1 MAKFGFGLNV
11 NETAQENGYDQYQ
24 VGLKESLG
32 AVAADNWELNPAM
45 STFKNWQIYKAKSI
59 SEEGERSPFNQPIFR
74 VNREK
79 LNKQYSS
86 LGLYFEQDEY
96 QSVVDIMV
104 DNKIEENERKS
115 IMSRGPQGSFN
126 PLSGGFYVGAAKLAV
141 GIGVSFLDPINIGVS
156 FIPVVGQARFA
167 QIAARTGLKTA
178 RAVRG
183 AVEGAVGATI
193 LEPLIYS
200 TAQKIQADYDLVDS
214 FMNIGF
220 GTIIGTGLHV
230 GAGAL
235 KDIGTAQ
242 KFEAQIIKN
251 RENLEIEKNVDQ
263 EKQILKN
270 IDDFVIDSKK
280 DYFAIYSKTKE
291 LTKEFTGIPASQ
303 VEKFIIQ
310 AEYVKKLNAMQI
322 NDVKISKKYRNTGAG
337 KALYKI
343 AIKDAFDK
351 NLDFA
356 SDNSISE
363 SALRVYKSLEKEGFK
378 VVYNKNIKVLKNEVK
393 LDQGRGD
400 QIQTKDGIA
409 PVVIIKKPISKSV
422 PELNLYNQYYPVNGE
437 FMMKLEKTDPRTR
450 ELLLAKAIGDLS
462 LENPVN
468 VGSILDADATLREGT
483 ANPATGEIKSTTRN
497 TFNDADI
504 NPVNKNID
512 NLTSAENDIVIN
524 RESQDLLN
532 LRNRQTEQGL
542 ILKTDFGNEGIPDV
556 LTNTTEALDDFNA
569 NSKEVEETIKDFINC
584 ENGNT

>member
-24 VGLKESLG
+24 TTLKESLG

-45 STFKNWQIYKAKSI
+45 ATFKNWQMYEAKSI
-59 SEEGERSPFNQPIFR
+59 SEEGERSPRNQPILR
-74 VNREK
+74 VNRDK

-104 DNKIEENERKS
+104 DSKIEENERQS
-115 IMSRGPQGSFN
+115 IMSRGPEGSFN

-141 GIGVSFLDPINIGVS
+141 GVGVSFLDPINIGAS
-156 FIPVVGQARFA
+156 FIPVVGQTRFA
-167 QIAARTGLKTA
+167 QIVARTGLKTG

-183 AVEGAVGATI
+183 AVEGAVGATL

-220 GTIIGTGLHV
+220 GTILGTGIHV

-251 RENLEIEKNVDQ
+251 R
-263 EKQILKN
+263 
-270 IDDFVIDSKK
+270 
-280 DYFAIYSKTKE
+280 
-291 LTKEFTGIPASQ
+291 
-303 VEKFIIQ
+303 
-310 AEYVKKLNAMQI
+310 
-322 NDVKISKKYRNTGAG
+322 
-337 KALYKI
+337 
-343 AIKDAFDK
+343 K
-351 NLDFA
+351 NLNLQNEIVKDTLDVPTKINIGESFNIFDVNGNIVNA
-356 SDNSISE
+356 KITSISSSGNSVKVKLPNGSEQIINLDARSVAFQNIKSSNYTIRSAGLGENIQGKSISE
-363 SALRVYKSLEKEGFK
+363 LNQKEIKTLKKELLERKNELEKNNNTNQAI
-378 VVYNKNIKVLKNEVK
+378 YNDTIRDLNA
-393 LDQGRGD
+393 LDFN
-400 QIQTKDGIA
+400 TK
-409 PVVIIKKPISKSV
+409 KTTSKSV
-422 PELNLYNQYYPVNGE
+422 PELNLYNQYYPVNSE

-497 TFNDADI
+497 TFNDADV
-504 NPVNKNID
+504 NPINKNID
-512 NLTSAENDIVIN
+512 GLLFNENDIVMN

-532 LRNRQTEQGL
+532 LRNKQTERGL

-569 NSKEVEETIKDFINC
+569 NSKEVQETIADFINC

>member
-24 VGLKESLG
+24 TTLKESLG
-32 AVAADNWELNPAM
+32 AVAADNWEFNPAM
-45 STFKNWQIYKAKSI
+45 ATFKRWKMYEAKSI
-59 SEEGERSPFNQPIFR
+59 SEEGERSPRNQPILR
-74 VNREK
+74 VNRDK

-104 DNKIEENERKS
+104 DSKIEENERQS
-115 IMSRGPQGSFN
+115 IMSRGPEGSFN

-141 GIGVSFLDPINIGVS
+141 GIGVSFLDPINIGAS
-156 FIPVVGQARFA
+156 FIPVVGQTRFA
-167 QIAARTGLKTA
+167 QIVARTGLKTG

-183 AVEGAVGATI
+183 AVEGAVGATL

-220 GTIIGTGLHV
+220 GTILGTGIHV

-251 RENLEIEKNVDQ
+251 K
-263 EKQILKN
+263 
-270 IDDFVIDSKK
+270 
-280 DYFAIYSKTKE
+280 
-291 LTKEFTGIPASQ
+291 
-303 VEKFIIQ
+303 
-310 AEYVKKLNAMQI
+310 
-322 NDVKISKKYRNTGAG
+322 
-337 KALYKI
+337 
-343 AIKDAFDK
+343 K
-351 NLDFA
+351 NLD
-356 SDNSISE
+356 
-363 SALRVYKSLEKEGFK
+363 EGTGG
-378 VVYNKNIKVLKNEVK
+378 E
-393 LDQGRGD
+393 
-400 QIQTKDGIA
+400 
-409 PVVIIKKPISKSV
+409 

-468 VGSILDADATLREGT
+468 TASILNADATLREGT

-497 TFNDADI
+497 TFNDADV
-504 NPVNKNID
+504 NPINKNID
-512 NLTSAENDIVIN
+512 GLLFNENDIVMN

-532 LRNRQTEQGL
+532 LRNKQTERGL

-569 NSKEVEETIKDFINC
+569 NSKEVEETIADFINC

>member
-24 VGLKESLG
+24 TTLKESLG
-32 AVAADNWELNPAM
+32 AVAADNWEFNPAM
-45 STFKNWQIYKAKSI
+45 ATFKRWKMYEAKSI
-59 SEEGERSPFNQPIFR
+59 SEEGERSPRNQPILR
-74 VNREK
+74 VNRDK

-104 DNKIEENERKS
+104 DSKIEENERQS
-115 IMSRGPQGSFN
+115 IMSRGPEGSFN

-141 GIGVSFLDPINIGVS
+141 GIGVSFLDPINIGAS
-156 FIPVVGQARFA
+156 FIPVVGQTRFA
-167 QIAARTGLKTA
+167 QIVARTGLKTG

-183 AVEGAVGATI
+183 AVEGAVGATL

-220 GTIIGTGLHV
+220 GTILGTGIHV

-251 RENLEIEKNVDQ
+251 K
-263 EKQILKN
+263 
-270 IDDFVIDSKK
+270 
-280 DYFAIYSKTKE
+280 
-291 LTKEFTGIPASQ
+291 
-303 VEKFIIQ
+303 
-310 AEYVKKLNAMQI
+310 
-322 NDVKISKKYRNTGAG
+322 
-337 KALYKI
+337 
-343 AIKDAFDK
+343 K
-351 NLDFA
+351 NLD
-356 SDNSISE
+356 
-363 SALRVYKSLEKEGFK
+363 EGTGG
-378 VVYNKNIKVLKNEVK
+378 E
-393 LDQGRGD
+393 
-400 QIQTKDGIA
+400 
-409 PVVIIKKPISKSV
+409 

-468 VGSILDADATLREGT
+468 TASILDADATLREGT

-497 TFNDADI
+497 TFNDADV
-504 NPVNKNID
+504 NPINKNID
-512 NLTSAENDIVIN
+512 GLLFNENDIVMN

-532 LRNRQTEQGL
+532 LRNKQTERGL

-569 NSKEVEETIKDFINC
+569 NSKEVEETIADFINC

>member
-45 STFKNWQIYKAKSI
+45 ATFKNWQIYKAKSI
-59 SEEGERSPFNQPIFR
+59 SEEGERSPRNQPIFR
-74 VNREK
+74 VNRDK

-104 DNKIEENERKS
+104 DNKIEENERQS

-141 GIGVSFLDPINIGVS
+141 GIGVSFLDPINIGAS

-524 RESQDLLN
+524 RESQDLLD

-542 ILKTDFGNEGIPDV
+542 ILKTDFGSEGIPDV

>member
-24 VGLKESLG
+24 TTLKESLG
-32 AVAADNWELNPAM
+32 AVAADNWEFNPAM
-45 STFKNWQIYKAKSI
+45 ATFKRWKMYEAKSI
-59 SEEGERSPFNQPIFR
+59 SEEGERSPRNQPILR
-74 VNREK
+74 VNRDK

-104 DNKIEENERKS
+104 DSKIEENERQS
-115 IMSRGPQGSFN
+115 IMSRGPEGSFN
-126 PLSGGFYVGAAKLAV
+126 PLSGGFYVGAAKLGV
-141 GIGVSFLDPINIGVS
+141 GIGVSFLDPINIGAS
-156 FIPVVGQARFA
+156 FIPVVGQTRFA
-167 QIAARTGLKTA
+167 QIVARTGLKTG

-183 AVEGAVGATI
+183 AVEGAVGATL

-220 GTIIGTGLHV
+220 GTILGTGIHV

-251 RENLEIEKNVDQ
+251 K
-263 EKQILKN
+263 
-270 IDDFVIDSKK
+270 
-280 DYFAIYSKTKE
+280 
-291 LTKEFTGIPASQ
+291 
-303 VEKFIIQ
+303 
-310 AEYVKKLNAMQI
+310 
-322 NDVKISKKYRNTGAG
+322 
-337 KALYKI
+337 
-343 AIKDAFDK
+343 K
-351 NLDFA
+351 NLD
-356 SDNSISE
+356 
-363 SALRVYKSLEKEGFK
+363 EGTGG
-378 VVYNKNIKVLKNEVK
+378 E
-393 LDQGRGD
+393 
-400 QIQTKDGIA
+400 
-409 PVVIIKKPISKSV
+409 

-468 VGSILDADATLREGT
+468 TASILNADATLREGT

-497 TFNDADI
+497 TFNDADV
-504 NPVNKNID
+504 NPINKNID
-512 NLTSAENDIVIN
+512 GLLFNENDIVMN

-532 LRNRQTEQGL
+532 LRNKQTERGL

-569 NSKEVEETIKDFINC
+569 NSKEVQETIADFINC

>member
-1 MAKFGFGLNV
+1 MAKFSFGLNV

-24 VGLKESLG
+24 TTLKESLG

-45 STFKNWQIYKAKSI
+45 ATFKNWQIYKAKSI
-59 SEEGERSPFNQPIFR
+59 SEEGERSPRNQPIFR
-74 VNREK
+74 VNRDK

-104 DNKIEENERKS
+104 DNKIEENERQS

-141 GIGVSFLDPINIGVS
+141 GIGVSFLDPINIGAS

-183 AVEGAVGATI
+183 AVEGAVGAAI

-220 GTIIGTGLHV
+220 GTIIGSGLHV

-251 RENLEIEKNVDQ
+251 KENLD
-263 EKQILKN
+263 
-270 IDDFVIDSKK
+270 
-280 DYFAIYSKTKE
+280 
-291 LTKEFTGIPASQ
+291 
-303 VEKFIIQ
+303 
-310 AEYVKKLNAMQI
+310 
-322 NDVKISKKYRNTGAG
+322 AG
-337 KALYKI
+337 KGG
-343 AIKDAFDK
+343 
-351 NLDFA
+351 
-356 SDNSISE
+356 E
-363 SALRVYKSLEKEGFK
+363 
-378 VVYNKNIKVLKNEVK
+378 
-393 LDQGRGD
+393 
-400 QIQTKDGIA
+400 
-409 PVVIIKKPISKSV
+409 

>member
-1 MAKFGFGLNV
+1 MAQFGFGLNI
-11 NETAQENGYDQYQ
+11 NETAQENGYDLYKTT
-24 VGLKESLG
+24 LKESLG
-32 AVAADNWELNPAM
+32 AVASDNWKYNPFQSIKTYYNLENAKSMSQEQDISPINRKELN
-45 STFKNWQIYKAKSI
+45 K
-59 SEEGERSPFNQPIFR
+59 E
-74 VNREK
+74 
-79 LNKQYSS
+79 YSN

-104 DNKIEENERKS
+104 TQKKEELERQS
-115 IMSRGPQGSFN
+115 IMARGPKGSWN

-141 GIGVSFLDPINIGVS
+141 GIGTSFLDPINIGAS
-156 FIPVVGQARFA
+156 FIPVFGQARFA
-167 QIAARTGLKTA
+167 AIAARTGFKTA

-183 AVEGAVGATI
+183 GVEGAVGATL
-193 LEPLIYS
+193 LEPIVYGS
-200 TAQKIQADYDLVDS
+200 AQKVQADYDLVDS

-220 GTIIGTGLHV
+220 GTIIGSGLHV

-251 RENLEIEKNVDQ
+251 K
-263 EKQILKN
+263 
-270 IDDFVIDSKK
+270 
-280 DYFAIYSKTKE
+280 
-291 LTKEFTGIPASQ
+291 
-303 VEKFIIQ
+303 
-310 AEYVKKLNAMQI
+310 
-322 NDVKISKKYRNTGAG
+322 
-337 KALYKI
+337 
-343 AIKDAFDK
+343 K
-351 NLDFA
+351 NLD
-356 SDNSISE
+356 
-363 SALRVYKSLEKEGFK
+363 EGTGG
-378 VVYNKNIKVLKNEVK
+378 E
-393 LDQGRGD
+393 
-400 QIQTKDGIA
+400 
-409 PVVIIKKPISKSV
+409 

-468 VGSILDADATLREGT
+468 TASILDADATLREGT

-497 TFNDADI
+497 TFNDADV

-512 NLTSAENDIVIN
+512 DLTSAENDIVIN

-569 NSKEVEETIKDFINC
+569 NSKQVEETVEDFINC

>member
-1 MAKFGFGLNV
+1 MAQFGFGLNTIK
-11 NETAQENGYDQYQ
+11 TAQETGYDNYKTS
-24 VGLKESLG
+24 LFESLG
-32 AVAADNWELNPAM
+32 AVAEDNWNFNPVM
-45 STFKNWQIYKAKSI
+45 SLFNIFGSDTFNIDGIVPAAKESRAAGLI
-59 SEEGERSPFNQPIFR
+59 PRD
-74 VNREK
+74 K
-79 LNKQYSS
+79 DLLNKEYKD
-86 LGLYFEQDEY
+86 LGLYFERNEY

-104 DNKIEENERKS
+104 DRKKKERERQS
-115 IMSRGPQGSFN
+115 IMERGPEGSWN

-141 GIGVSFLDPINIGVS
+141 GIGVSFLDPINIGAS
-156 FIPVVGQARFA
+156 FIPVVGQTRFA
-167 QIAARTGLKTA
+167 QIVARTGLKTG

-183 AVEGAVGATI
+183 AVEGAVGATL

-220 GTIIGTGLHV
+220 GTILGTGLHV

-251 RENLEIEKNVDQ
+251 K
-263 EKQILKN
+263 
-270 IDDFVIDSKK
+270 
-280 DYFAIYSKTKE
+280 
-291 LTKEFTGIPASQ
+291 
-303 VEKFIIQ
+303 
-310 AEYVKKLNAMQI
+310 
-322 NDVKISKKYRNTGAG
+322 
-337 KALYKI
+337 
-343 AIKDAFDK
+343 K
-351 NLDFA
+351 NLD
-356 SDNSISE
+356 
-363 SALRVYKSLEKEGFK
+363 EGTGG
-378 VVYNKNIKVLKNEVK
+378 E
-393 LDQGRGD
+393 
-400 QIQTKDGIA
+400 
-409 PVVIIKKPISKSV
+409 

-468 VGSILDADATLREGT
+468 TASILDADATLREGT

-497 TFNDADI
+497 TFNDADV
-504 NPVNKNID
+504 NPINKNID
-512 NLTSAENDIVIN
+512 GLLFNENDIVMN

-532 LRNRQTEQGL
+532 LRNKQTERGL

-569 NSKEVEETIKDFINC
+569 NSKEVEETVKDFINC

>member
-1 MAKFGFGLNV
+1 MAQFGFGINI
-11 NETAQENGYDQYQ
+11 NKTAQETGYDQYKTTL
-24 VGLKESLG
+24 GESLG
-32 AVAADNWELNPAM
+32 AVAAE
-45 STFKNWQIYKAKSI
+45 NWQFSPFKSI
-59 SEEGERSPFNQPIFR
+59 ETYYDIEEARSMSEDQMGGDSAGIFKVDR
-74 VNREK
+74 K
-79 LNKQYSS
+79 QLNEEYSN
-86 LGLYFEQDEY
+86 LGLYFAEDEH

-104 DNKIEENERKS
+104 NQKKEERARQS
-115 IMSRGPQGSFN
+115 IMNRGPQGSWN
-126 PLSGGFYVGAAKLAV
+126 PFSSGFYVGAAKLGV
-141 GIGVSFLDPINIGVS
+141 GIGVSFLDPINIGAS
-156 FIPVVGQARFA
+156 FIPVFGQVRFA
-167 QIAARTGLKTA
+167 QVAARTGLRTA

-193 LEPLIYS
+193 LEPLVYS
-200 TAQKIQADYDLVDS
+200 VAQKVQADYDLVDS

-220 GTIIGTGLHV
+220 GTVLGSGLHV

-251 RENLEIEKNVDQ
+251 KENLDIEKNVDQ

-291 LTKEFTGIPASQ
+291 LTKEFTGIPTSQ

-310 AEYVKKLNAMQI
+310 TEYVKNLNAMQI

-393 LDQGRGD
+393 LDQGRGN

-409 PVVIIKKPISKSV
+409 PVVIIKKPTSKSV
-422 PELNLYNQYYPVNGE
+422 PELNLYKEYYPVNGE

-462 LENPVN
+462 LDNPVN
-468 VGSILDADATLREGT
+468 VGDILNADATLREGT
-483 ANPATGEIKSTTRN
+483 ANPVTTEIQTTSKN
-497 TFNDADI
+497 IYNNSDVSI
-504 NPVNKNID
+504 VNKSIEDFSLSENNNI
-512 NLTSAENDIVIN
+512 IN

-542 ILKTDFGNEGIPDV
+542 NLKTNFGNEGRPDV
-556 LTNTTEALDDFNA
+556 LTTTTEALDEINK
-569 NSKEVEETIKDFINC
+569 NTRQVEETVADFINC
-584 ENGNT
+584 TNGNT

>member
-1 MAKFGFGLNV
+1 MAKFSFGLNV

-24 VGLKESLG
+24 TTLKESLG

-45 STFKNWQIYKAKSI
+45 ATFKNWQIYKAKSI
-59 SEEGERSPFNQPIFR
+59 SEEGERSPRNQPIFR
-74 VNREK
+74 VNRDK

-104 DNKIEENERKS
+104 DNKIEENERQS

-141 GIGVSFLDPINIGVS
+141 GIGVSFLDPINIGAS

-183 AVEGAVGATI
+183 AVEGAVGAAI

-251 RENLEIEKNVDQ
+251 RENLNLQNEIVKDTLDVPTKINIGESFNIFDANGNIVNAKITSISSSGNSVKVKLPNGSEQIINLNASSVAFQNIKSSNYTIRSAGLSENIQGEFISELNQKEIKTLKKELLERKNELEKNNNTNQ
-263 EKQILKN
+263 
-270 IDDFVIDSKK
+270 
-280 DYFAIYSKTKE
+280 AIYNDT
-291 LTKEFTGIPASQ
+291 IRD
-303 VEKFIIQ
+303 
-310 AEYVKKLNAMQI
+310 LNA
-322 NDVKISKKYRNTGAG
+322 
-337 KALYKI
+337 
-343 AIKDAFDK
+343 
-351 NLDFA
+351 LDFH
-356 SDNSISE
+356 
-363 SALRVYKSLEKEGFK
+363 
-378 VVYNKNIKVLKNEVK
+378 
-393 LDQGRGD
+393 
-400 QIQTKDGIA
+400 
-409 PVVIIKKPISKSV
+409 IKKTTSKSV

>member
-59 SEEGERSPFNQPIFR
+59 SEEGERSPHNQTIFR

-104 DNKIEENERKS
+104 DNKIEENERKN

-141 GIGVSFLDPINIGVS
+141 GIGTSFLDPINIGAS
-156 FIPVVGQARFA
+156 FIPVFGQARFA
-167 QIAARTGLKTA
+167 QVAARTGLKTA

-251 RENLEIEKNVDQ
+251 KENLEISRGVEQQ
-263 EKQILKN
+263 EQILKN
-270 IDDFVIDSKK
+270 VDDFIVDSKK
-280 DYFAIYSKTKE
+280 DYFAVYSKNTD
-291 LTKEFTGIPASQ
+291 LVKEFSGIPASKIN
-303 VEKFIIQ
+303 KFIIQ
-310 AEYVKKLNAMQI
+310 TEYVKSLNAMQV
-322 NDVKISKKYRNTGAG
+322 NDVKISENYRNTGVG

-343 AIKDAFDK
+343 AIKNSFDK
-351 NLDFA
+351 NLDFV
-356 SDNSISE
+356 SDNSILE
-363 SALRVYKSLEKEGFK
+363 SALRVYKSLEKEGYT
-378 VVYNKNIKVLKNEVK
+378 VIYNKDVTTSKKDSGLDSKRENQILSNDKNS
-393 LDQGRGD
+393 
-400 QIQTKDGIA
+400 
-409 PVVIIKKPISKSV
+409 PVVTIKKPISKGV

-468 VGSILDADATLREGT
+468 VGSILDADATLRDGT

-497 TFNDADI
+497 TFNDVDV
-504 NPVNKNID
+504 NPINKNID
-512 NLTSAENDIVIN
+512 NLTSAENDIVMN

-532 LRNRQTEQGL
+532 LRNKQTEQGL
-542 ILKTDFGNEGIPDV
+542 ILKTDFGNEGFPDV
-556 LTNTTEALDDFNA
+556 LTNTTKALDDFNA
-569 NSKEVEETIKDFINC
+569 NSKQVEETVADFINC

>member
-24 VGLKESLG
+24 TTLKESLG
-32 AVAADNWELNPAM
+32 AVAADNWEFNPAM
-45 STFKNWQIYKAKSI
+45 ATFKRWKMYEAKSI
-59 SEEGERSPFNQPIFR
+59 SEEGERSPRNQPILR
-74 VNREK
+74 VNRDK

-104 DNKIEENERKS
+104 DSKIEENERKS
-115 IMSRGPQGSFN
+115 IMSRGPEGSFN

-141 GIGVSFLDPINIGVS
+141 GIGVSFLDPINIGAS
-156 FIPVVGQARFA
+156 FIPVVGQTRFA
-167 QIAARTGLKTA
+167 QIVARTGLKTG

-183 AVEGAVGATI
+183 AVEGAVGATL

-220 GTIIGTGLHV
+220 GTILGTGLHV

-251 RENLEIEKNVDQ
+251 K
-263 EKQILKN
+263 
-270 IDDFVIDSKK
+270 
-280 DYFAIYSKTKE
+280 
-291 LTKEFTGIPASQ
+291 
-303 VEKFIIQ
+303 
-310 AEYVKKLNAMQI
+310 
-322 NDVKISKKYRNTGAG
+322 
-337 KALYKI
+337 
-343 AIKDAFDK
+343 K
-351 NLDFA
+351 NLD
-356 SDNSISE
+356 
-363 SALRVYKSLEKEGFK
+363 EGTGG
-378 VVYNKNIKVLKNEVK
+378 E
-393 LDQGRGD
+393 
-400 QIQTKDGIA
+400 
-409 PVVIIKKPISKSV
+409 

-468 VGSILDADATLREGT
+468 TASILDADATLREGT

-497 TFNDADI
+497 TFNDADV
-504 NPVNKNID
+504 NPINKNID
-512 NLTSAENDIVIN
+512 GLLFNENDIVMN

-532 LRNRQTEQGL
+532 LRNKQTERGL

-569 NSKEVEETIKDFINC
+569 NSKEVEETIADFINC

>member
-1 MAKFGFGLNV
+1 MAKFSFGLNV

-24 VGLKESLG
+24 TTLKESLG

-45 STFKNWQIYKAKSI
+45 ATFKNWQMYEAKSI
-59 SEEGERSPFNQPIFR
+59 SEEGERSPRNQPILR
-74 VNREK
+74 VNRDK

-104 DNKIEENERKS
+104 NSKIEENERQS
-115 IMSRGPQGSFN
+115 IMSRGPEGSFN

-141 GIGVSFLDPINIGVS
+141 GIGVSFLDPINIGAS
-156 FIPVVGQARFA
+156 FIPVVGPARFA
-167 QIAARTGLKTA
+167 QIVARTGLKTG

-183 AVEGAVGATI
+183 AVEGAVGATL
-193 LEPLIYS
+193 LEPLIYG

-251 RENLEIEKNVDQ
+251 K
-263 EKQILKN
+263 
-270 IDDFVIDSKK
+270 
-280 DYFAIYSKTKE
+280 
-291 LTKEFTGIPASQ
+291 
-303 VEKFIIQ
+303 
-310 AEYVKKLNAMQI
+310 
-322 NDVKISKKYRNTGAG
+322 
-337 KALYKI
+337 
-343 AIKDAFDK
+343 K
-351 NLDFA
+351 NLD
-356 SDNSISE
+356 
-363 SALRVYKSLEKEGFK
+363 EGTGG
-378 VVYNKNIKVLKNEVK
+378 E
-393 LDQGRGD
+393 
-400 QIQTKDGIA
+400 
-409 PVVIIKKPISKSV
+409 

-468 VGSILDADATLREGT
+468 TASILDADATLREGT
-483 ANPATGEIKSTTRN
+483 ANPATGEIKNTTRN
-497 TFNDADI
+497 TFNDADV

-512 NLTSAENDIVIN
+512 NLSSAENDIVMN
-524 RESQDLLN
+524 RESQDLLD
-532 LRNRQTEQGL
+532 LRNKQTEQGL

-569 NSKEVEETIKDFINC
+569 NSKEVEETVKDFINC

>member
-24 VGLKESLG
+24 TTLKESLG
-32 AVAADNWELNPAM
+32 AVAADNWEFNPAM
-45 STFKNWQIYKAKSI
+45 ATFKRWKMYEAKSI
-59 SEEGERSPFNQPIFR
+59 SEEGERSPRNQPILR
-74 VNREK
+74 VNRDK

-104 DNKIEENERKS
+104 DSKIEENERQS
-115 IMSRGPQGSFN
+115 IMSRGPEGSFN

-141 GIGVSFLDPINIGVS
+141 GIGVSFLDPINIGAS
-156 FIPVVGQARFA
+156 FIPVVGQTRFA
-167 QIAARTGLKTA
+167 QIVARTGLKTG

-183 AVEGAVGATI
+183 AVEGAVGATL

-220 GTIIGTGLHV
+220 GTILGTGIHV

-251 RENLEIEKNVDQ
+251 K
-263 EKQILKN
+263 
-270 IDDFVIDSKK
+270 
-280 DYFAIYSKTKE
+280 
-291 LTKEFTGIPASQ
+291 
-303 VEKFIIQ
+303 
-310 AEYVKKLNAMQI
+310 
-322 NDVKISKKYRNTGAG
+322 
-337 KALYKI
+337 
-343 AIKDAFDK
+343 K
-351 NLDFA
+351 NLD
-356 SDNSISE
+356 
-363 SALRVYKSLEKEGFK
+363 EGTGG
-378 VVYNKNIKVLKNEVK
+378 E
-393 LDQGRGD
+393 
-400 QIQTKDGIA
+400 
-409 PVVIIKKPISKSV
+409 

-468 VGSILDADATLREGT
+468 TASILDADATLREGT

-497 TFNDADI
+497 TFNDADV
-504 NPVNKNID
+504 NPINKNID
-512 NLTSAENDIVIN
+512 GLLFNENDIVMN

-532 LRNRQTEQGL
+532 LRNKQTERGL
-542 ILKTDFGNEGIPDV
+542 ILKTDFGNEGIPDI

-569 NSKEVEETIKDFINC
+569 NSKEVQETIADFINC

>member
-24 VGLKESLG
+24 TTLKESLG

-45 STFKNWQIYKAKSI
+45 ATFKRWKMYEAKSI
-59 SEEGERSPFNQPIFR
+59 SEEGERSPRNQPILR
-74 VNREK
+74 VNRDK

-104 DNKIEENERKS
+104 DSKIEENERQS
-115 IMSRGPQGSFN
+115 IMSRGPEGSFN

-141 GIGVSFLDPINIGVS
+141 GIGVSFLDPINIGAS
-156 FIPVVGQARFA
+156 FIPVVGQTRFA
-167 QIAARTGLKTA
+167 QIVARTGLKTG

-183 AVEGAVGATI
+183 AVEGAVGATL

-220 GTIIGTGLHV
+220 GTILGTGIHV

-251 RENLEIEKNVDQ
+251 K
-263 EKQILKN
+263 
-270 IDDFVIDSKK
+270 
-280 DYFAIYSKTKE
+280 
-291 LTKEFTGIPASQ
+291 
-303 VEKFIIQ
+303 
-310 AEYVKKLNAMQI
+310 
-322 NDVKISKKYRNTGAG
+322 
-337 KALYKI
+337 
-343 AIKDAFDK
+343 K
-351 NLDFA
+351 NLD
-356 SDNSISE
+356 
-363 SALRVYKSLEKEGFK
+363 EGTGG
-378 VVYNKNIKVLKNEVK
+378 E
-393 LDQGRGD
+393 
-400 QIQTKDGIA
+400 
-409 PVVIIKKPISKSV
+409 

-468 VGSILDADATLREGT
+468 TASILDADATLREGT

-497 TFNDADI
+497 TFNDADV

-512 NLTSAENDIVIN
+512 DLSSAENDIVMN

-532 LRNRQTEQGL
+532 LRNKQTEQGL

-556 LTNTTEALDDFNA
+556 LTNTTEALDDFNT
-569 NSKEVEETIKDFINC
+569 NSKQVEETIADFINC

>member
-1 MAKFGFGLNV
+1 MV
-11 NETAQENGYDQYQ
+11 N
-24 VGLKESLG
+24 S
-32 AVAADNWELNPAM
+32 
-45 STFKNWQIYKAKSI
+45 
-59 SEEGERSPFNQPIFR
+59 
-74 VNREK
+74 
-79 LNKQYSS
+79 
-86 LGLYFEQDEY
+86 
-96 QSVVDIMV
+96 
-104 DNKIEENERKS
+104 KIEENERQS
-115 IMSRGPQGSFN
+115 IMSRGPEGSFN

-141 GIGVSFLDPINIGVS
+141 GIGVSFLDPINIGAS
-156 FIPVVGQARFA
+156 FIPVVGPARFA
-167 QIAARTGLKTA
+167 QIVARTGLKTG

-183 AVEGAVGATI
+183 AVEGAVGATL
-193 LEPLIYS
+193 LEPLIYG

-251 RENLEIEKNVDQ
+251 K
-263 EKQILKN
+263 
-270 IDDFVIDSKK
+270 
-280 DYFAIYSKTKE
+280 
-291 LTKEFTGIPASQ
+291 
-303 VEKFIIQ
+303 
-310 AEYVKKLNAMQI
+310 
-322 NDVKISKKYRNTGAG
+322 
-337 KALYKI
+337 
-343 AIKDAFDK
+343 K
-351 NLDFA
+351 NLD
-356 SDNSISE
+356 
-363 SALRVYKSLEKEGFK
+363 EGTGG
-378 VVYNKNIKVLKNEVK
+378 E
-393 LDQGRGD
+393 
-400 QIQTKDGIA
+400 
-409 PVVIIKKPISKSV
+409 

-468 VGSILDADATLREGT
+468 TASILDADATLREGT

-512 NLTSAENDIVIN
+512 NLSSAENDIVMN
-524 RESQDLLN
+524 RESQDLLD
-532 LRNRQTEQGL
+532 LRNKQTEQGL

-569 NSKEVEETIKDFINC
+569 NSKEVEETVKDFINC

>member
-24 VGLKESLG
+24 TTLKESLG
-32 AVAADNWELNPAM
+32 AVAADNWEFNPAM
-45 STFKNWQIYKAKSI
+45 ATFKRWKMYEAKSI
-59 SEEGERSPFNQPIFR
+59 SEEGERSPRNQPILR
-74 VNREK
+74 VNRDK

-104 DNKIEENERKS
+104 DSKIEENERQS
-115 IMSRGPQGSFN
+115 IMSRGPEGSFN

-141 GIGVSFLDPINIGVS
+141 GIGVSFLDPINIGAS
-156 FIPVVGQARFA
+156 FIPVVGQTRFA
-167 QIAARTGLKTA
+167 QIVARTGLKTG

-183 AVEGAVGATI
+183 AVEGAVGATL

-251 RENLEIEKNVDQ
+251 K
-263 EKQILKN
+263 
-270 IDDFVIDSKK
+270 
-280 DYFAIYSKTKE
+280 
-291 LTKEFTGIPASQ
+291 
-303 VEKFIIQ
+303 
-310 AEYVKKLNAMQI
+310 
-322 NDVKISKKYRNTGAG
+322 
-337 KALYKI
+337 
-343 AIKDAFDK
+343 K
-351 NLDFA
+351 NLD
-356 SDNSISE
+356 
-363 SALRVYKSLEKEGFK
+363 EGTGG
-378 VVYNKNIKVLKNEVK
+378 E
-393 LDQGRGD
+393 
-400 QIQTKDGIA
+400 
-409 PVVIIKKPISKSV
+409 

-468 VGSILDADATLREGT
+468 TASILDADATLREGT

-497 TFNDADI
+497 TFNDADV

-512 NLTSAENDIVIN
+512 NLSSAENDIVMN

-532 LRNRQTEQGL
+532 LRNKQTEQGL

-569 NSKEVEETIKDFINC
+569 NSKEVEETIADFINC

>member
-1 MAKFGFGLNV
+1 MAKFSFGLNV

-24 VGLKESLG
+24 TTLKESLG

-45 STFKNWQIYKAKSI
+45 ATFKNWQIYKAKSI
-59 SEEGERSPFNQPIFR
+59 SEEGERSPRNQPIFR
-74 VNREK
+74 VNRDK

-104 DNKIEENERKS
+104 DNKIEENERQS

-141 GIGVSFLDPINIGVS
+141 GIGVSFLDPINIGAS

-363 SALRVYKSLEKEGFK
+363 SALRVYKSLEKEG
-378 VVYNKNIKVLKNEVK
+378 LK
-393 LDQGRGD
+393 L
-400 QIQTKDGIA
+400 
-409 PVVIIKKPISKSV
+409 
-422 PELNLYNQYYPVNGE
+422 
-437 FMMKLEKTDPRTR
+437 F
-450 ELLLAKAIGDLS
+450 
-462 LENPVN
+462 
-468 VGSILDADATLREGT
+468 
-483 ANPATGEIKSTTRN
+483 
-497 TFNDADI
+497 
-504 NPVNKNID
+504 
-512 NLTSAENDIVIN
+512 
-524 RESQDLLN
+524 
-532 LRNRQTEQGL
+532 
-542 ILKTDFGNEGIPDV
+542 
-556 LTNTTEALDDFNA
+556 
-569 NSKEVEETIKDFINC
+569 TIKI
-584 ENGNT
+584 

>member
-24 VGLKESLG
+24 TTLKESLG
-32 AVAADNWELNPAM
+32 AVAADNWEFNPAM
-45 STFKNWQIYKAKSI
+45 ATFKRWKMYEAKSI
-59 SEEGERSPFNQPIFR
+59 SEEGERSPRNQPILR
-74 VNREK
+74 VNRDK

-104 DNKIEENERKS
+104 DSKIEENERQS
-115 IMSRGPQGSFN
+115 IMSRGPEGSFN

-141 GIGVSFLDPINIGVS
+141 GIGVSFLDPINIGAS
-156 FIPVVGQARFA
+156 FIPVVGQTRFA
-167 QIAARTGLKTA
+167 QIVARTGLKTG

-183 AVEGAVGATI
+183 AVEGAVGATL

-220 GTIIGTGLHV
+220 GTILGTGIHV

-251 RENLEIEKNVDQ
+251 K
-263 EKQILKN
+263 
-270 IDDFVIDSKK
+270 
-280 DYFAIYSKTKE
+280 
-291 LTKEFTGIPASQ
+291 
-303 VEKFIIQ
+303 
-310 AEYVKKLNAMQI
+310 
-322 NDVKISKKYRNTGAG
+322 
-337 KALYKI
+337 
-343 AIKDAFDK
+343 K
-351 NLDFA
+351 NLD
-356 SDNSISE
+356 
-363 SALRVYKSLEKEGFK
+363 EGTGG
-378 VVYNKNIKVLKNEVK
+378 E
-393 LDQGRGD
+393 
-400 QIQTKDGIA
+400 
-409 PVVIIKKPISKSV
+409 

-468 VGSILDADATLREGT
+468 TASILDADATLREGT

-497 TFNDADI
+497 TFNDADV
-504 NPVNKNID
+504 NPINKNID
-512 NLTSAENDIVIN
+512 GLLFNENDIVMN

-532 LRNRQTEQGL
+532 LRNKQTERGL

-569 NSKEVEETIKDFINC
+569 NSKEVEETVKDFINC

>member
-24 VGLKESLG
+24 TTLKESLG
-32 AVAADNWELNPAM
+32 AVAADNWEFNPAM
-45 STFKNWQIYKAKSI
+45 ATFKRWKMYEAKSI
-59 SEEGERSPFNQPIFR
+59 SEEGERSPRNQPILR
-74 VNREK
+74 VNRDK

-104 DNKIEENERKS
+104 DSKIEENERQS
-115 IMSRGPQGSFN
+115 IMSRGPEGSFN

-141 GIGVSFLDPINIGVS
+141 GIGVSFLDPINIGAS
-156 FIPVVGQARFA
+156 FIPVVGQTRFA
-167 QIAARTGLKTA
+167 QIVARTGLKTG

-183 AVEGAVGATI
+183 AVEGAVGATL

-251 RENLEIEKNVDQ
+251 K
-263 EKQILKN
+263 
-270 IDDFVIDSKK
+270 
-280 DYFAIYSKTKE
+280 
-291 LTKEFTGIPASQ
+291 
-303 VEKFIIQ
+303 
-310 AEYVKKLNAMQI
+310 
-322 NDVKISKKYRNTGAG
+322 
-337 KALYKI
+337 
-343 AIKDAFDK
+343 K
-351 NLDFA
+351 NLD
-356 SDNSISE
+356 
-363 SALRVYKSLEKEGFK
+363 EGTGG
-378 VVYNKNIKVLKNEVK
+378 E
-393 LDQGRGD
+393 
-400 QIQTKDGIA
+400 
-409 PVVIIKKPISKSV
+409 

-483 ANPATGEIKSTTRN
+483 ANPATGEIKSTTKN
-497 TFNDADI
+497 TFNDADV
-504 NPVNKNID
+504 NPINKNID
-512 NLTSAENDIVIN
+512 GLLFNENDIVMN

-532 LRNRQTEQGL
+532 LRNKQTEQGL

-569 NSKEVEETIKDFINC
+569 NSKEVEETVKDFINC

>member
-24 VGLKESLG
+24 TTLKESLG
-32 AVAADNWELNPAM
+32 AVAADNWEFNPAM
-45 STFKNWQIYKAKSI
+45 ATFKRWKMYEAKSI
-59 SEEGERSPFNQPIFR
+59 SEEGERSPRNQPILR
-74 VNREK
+74 VNRDK

-104 DNKIEENERKS
+104 DSKIEENERQS
-115 IMSRGPQGSFN
+115 IMSRGPEGSFN

-141 GIGVSFLDPINIGVS
+141 GVGVSFLDPINIGAS
-156 FIPVVGQARFA
+156 FIPVVGQTRFA
-167 QIAARTGLKTA
+167 QIVARTGLKTG

-183 AVEGAVGATI
+183 AVEGAVGATL

-251 RENLEIEKNVDQ
+251 K
-263 EKQILKN
+263 
-270 IDDFVIDSKK
+270 
-280 DYFAIYSKTKE
+280 
-291 LTKEFTGIPASQ
+291 
-303 VEKFIIQ
+303 
-310 AEYVKKLNAMQI
+310 
-322 NDVKISKKYRNTGAG
+322 
-337 KALYKI
+337 
-343 AIKDAFDK
+343 K
-351 NLDFA
+351 NLD
-356 SDNSISE
+356 
-363 SALRVYKSLEKEGFK
+363 EGTGG
-378 VVYNKNIKVLKNEVK
+378 E
-393 LDQGRGD
+393 
-400 QIQTKDGIA
+400 
-409 PVVIIKKPISKSV
+409 

-468 VGSILDADATLREGT
+468 TASILDADATLREGT

-497 TFNDADI
+497 TFNDADV
-504 NPVNKNID
+504 NPINKNID
-512 NLTSAENDIVIN
+512 GLLFNENDIVMN

-532 LRNRQTEQGL
+532 LRNKQTERGL

-569 NSKEVEETIKDFINC
+569 NSKEVEETIADFINC